1 MGLLKPIEIENKP
14 FKPFSADAVYQMDLR
29 KDRFIHFTTQTRAL
43 EIISGGKLLMKP
55 PYAKFG
61 PDKIYAVSLVWGRWV
76 PRTQTTH
83 IKDGS
88 ALVGIIFRTPTKPY
102 AGWPEEVIW
111 DRDVVL
117 RGVSLVPAK
126 KGAALI
132 KRTPEAPPEDD
143 FYVVY
148 Q

>member
-1 MGLLKPIEIENKP
+1 MGLLKPIEIED
-14 FKPFSADAVYQMDLR
+14 KPFSADAVYKMELR
-29 KDRFIHFTTQTRAL
+29 KDRFIHFTTQARAL
-43 EIISGGKLLMKP
+43 EIIGEGKLLMNP
-55 PYAKFG
+55 PHEKFG
-61 PDKIYAVSLVWGRWV
+61 PDKIYAVSLVWGSWV

-88 ALVGIIFRTPTKPY
+88 DPVGIIFRTPTKPD
-102 AGWPEEVIW
+102 AGWPEEIIW

-126 KGAALI
+126 KGAAML
-132 KRTPEAPPEDD
+132 KRTPESPPERD
-143 FYVVY
+143 FYVLY